1 MPYDA
6 DVDELRDKLIGLGD
20 KSIRKNYYPELQR
33 RMDELEQLNAELEQR
48 VDERTAELAAANKEL
63 EAFCYS
69 VSHDLRAPLRS
80 IDGFSL
86 AVLEDYGHL
95 LDEEGQG
102 YLQRVRLASQRMAE
116 LIDGLLN
123 LSRLTRGEIVRQEVD
138 LSTIAGA
145 VAEVIKQAHPNRDV
159 CVSIEPDLKA
169 YGDSGMLRILF
180 ENLLGNAFK
189 FTANR
194 TDARVEIGKT
204 VEKESVRTIFYV
216 RDNGAGFDMVYA
228 DKLFGAFQRLH
239 TVHEFPGNG
248 IGLATVQRI
257 INRHGGEIWAHGEV
271 EHGATFFF
279 SLSKKC
285 QKNY

>member
-6 DVDELRDKLIGLGD
+6 HVDELRDKLIGLGD

-33 RMDELEQLNAELEQR
+33 RMDELKQLNAELEQR
-48 VDERTAELAAANKEL
+48 VAERTAELAAANKEL

-86 AVLEDYGHL
+86 AILEDYGHL

-102 YLQRVRLASQRMAE
+102 YLRRVRLASQRMAE

-138 LSTIAGA
+138 LSTTA
-145 VAEVIKQAHPNRDV
+145 AEVATVLKQAQPDRKI
-159 CVSIEPDLKA
+159 CVIIEPDLKT

-180 ENLLGNAFK
+180 ENLLSNAFK

-194 TDARVEIGKT
+194 TDAKVEIGKT
-204 VEKESVRTIFYV
+204 VDKESDRTVFYV
-216 RDNGAGFDMVYA
+216 RDNGAGFNMVYA

-248 IGLATVQRI
+248 IGLAIVQRI
-257 INRHGGEIWAHGEV
+257 IIRHGGKIWAHGEV
-271 EHGATFFF
+271 GHGASFFF
-279 SLSKKC
+279 SLSKKV
-285 QKNY
+285 

>member
-6 DVDELRDKLIGLGD
+6 HVDKLRDKLIGLGD

-33 RMDELEQLNAELEQR
+33 RMDELEQLNSELEQR
-48 VDERTAELAAANKEL
+48 VAERTAELAAANKEL

-69 VSHDLRAPLRS
+69 VSHDLRTPLRS

-95 LDEEGQG
+95 LDEDGQG

-123 LSRLTRGEIVRQEVD
+123 LSRLTRSEIVRQEVD
-138 LSTIAGA
+138 LSTIAQE
-145 VAEVIKQAHPNRDV
+145 VAEVLKQAHPDREI
-159 CVSIEPDLKA
+159 CVIIEPDLKA
-169 YGDSGMLRILF
+169 HGDSGMLRILF
-180 ENLLGNAFK
+180 ENMLGNAFK

-194 TDARVEIGKT
+194 TDARVEIGKM
-204 VEKESVRTIFYV
+204 VDKESDHTIFYV

-239 TVHEFPGNG
+239 TIHEFPGNG

-257 INRHGGEIWAHGEV
+257 INRHGGEIWAHGEIGQ
-271 EHGATFFF
+271 GATFFF
-279 SLSKKC
+279 SLLRKM
-285 QKNY
+285 

>member
-1 MPYDA
+1 MPYDT
-6 DVDELRDKLIGLGD
+6 DVDELMDKLIGLGD
-20 KSIRKNYYPELQR
+20 KSIRKNYYPELQC

-48 VDERTAELAAANKEL
+48 VAERTAELAAANKEL

-69 VSHDLRAPLRS
+69 VSHDLRAPLRC

-86 AVLEDYGHL
+86 AVIEDYGHL

-123 LSRLTRGEIVRQEVD
+123 LSRLTRGEIVRQEVE
-138 LSTIAGA
+138 LSTIIRE
-145 VAEVIKQAHPNRDV
+145 VAEILKQAQPEREV
-159 CVSIEPDLKA
+159 CVIIEPGLKA
-169 YGDSGMLRILF
+169 YGDNGMLRILF

-189 FTANR
+189 FTVNR
-194 TDARVEIGKT
+194 TDARVEVGKT
-204 VEKESVRTIFYV
+204 VEKESDRTIFYV
-216 RDNGAGFDMVYA
+216 RDNGAGFNMVYA

-257 INRHGGEIWAHGEV
+257 INRHGGEIWAQGEV
-271 EHGATFFF
+271 GQGATFFF
-279 SLSKKC
+279 SLAKKM
-285 QKNY
+285 

>member
-6 DVDELRDKLIGLGD
+6 DVDELMDKLIGLGD

-33 RMDELEQLNAELEQR
+33 RMDELEQLNIELEQR
-48 VDERTAELAAANKEL
+48 VAERTAELAAANKEL

-69 VSHDLRAPLRS
+69 VSHDLRAPLRC

-123 LSRLTRGEIVRQEVD
+123 LSRLTRGEIVRQEVE
-138 LSTIAGA
+138 LSTIVRD
-145 VAEVIKQAHPNRDV
+145 VAEVLRQAQPEREV
-159 CVSIEPDLKA
+159 CVIIEPGLKA
-169 YGDSGMLRILF
+169 YGDNGMLRILF

-189 FTANR
+189 FTVNR
-194 TDARVEIGKT
+194 TDARVEVGKT
-204 VEKESVRTIFYV
+204 VEKESNRTIFYV
-216 RDNGAGFDMVYA
+216 RDNGAGFNMVYA

-257 INRHGGEIWAHGEV
+257 INRHGGEIWAQGEV
-271 EHGATFFF
+271 GQGATFFF
-279 SLSKKC
+279 SLAKKM
-285 QKNY
+285 

>member
-1 MPYDA
+1 MPYEDEN
-6 DVDELRDKLIGLGD
+6 VDQLRNKLIGLGD
-20 KSIRKNYYPELQR
+20 KSIRKNYYPELQL
-33 RMDELEQLNAELEQR
+33 RMDELERLNAELEQR
-48 VDERTAELAAANKEL
+48 VVERTAQLAAANKEL

-80 IDGFSL
+80 IDGFSM

-123 LSRLTRGEIVRQEVD
+123 LSRLTRSDIVMQDVD
-138 LSTIAGA
+138 LSNL
-145 VAEVIKQAHPNRDV
+145 AETVVGVLKQAHPEREV
-159 CVSIEPDLKA
+159 HVIIEPNLKG
-169 YGDSGMLRILF
+169 YGDSSLLFILF

-189 FTANR
+189 FTAKR
-194 TDARVEIGKT
+194 TDAVIEFGKT
-204 VEKESVRTIFYV
+204 VDKESARTVFYV
-216 RDNGAGFDMVYA
+216 RDNGAGFDMEYA

-257 INRHGGEIWAHGEV
+257 INRHGGQIWAQGEV
-271 EHGATFFF
+271 GKGATFFF
-279 SLSKKC
+279 NL
-285 QKNY
+285 

>member
-1 MPYDA
+1 MPYEGEN
-6 DVDELRDKLIGLGD
+6 VDQLRNKLIGLGD
-20 KSIRKNYYPELQR
+20 KSIRKNYYPELQL
-33 RMDELEQLNAELEQR
+33 RMDELERLNAELEQR
-48 VDERTAELAAANKEL
+48 VAERTAQLAAANKEL

-80 IDGFSL
+80 IDGFSM

-123 LSRLTRGEIVRQEVD
+123 LSRLTRSDIVMQEVD
-138 LSTIAGA
+138 LSNIAET
-145 VAEVIKQAHPNRDV
+145 VAGVLKQAHPEREV
-159 CVSIEPDLKA
+159 RVIIEPNLKG
-169 YGDSGMLRILF
+169 YGDSNLLFILF

-189 FTANR
+189 FTAKHP
-194 TDARVEIGKT
+194 DAVVEVGKT
-204 VEKESVRTIFYV
+204 VDKETARTVFYV
-216 RDNGAGFDMVYA
+216 RDNGAGFDMEYV
-228 DKLFGAFQRLH
+228 DKLFRAFQRLH

-257 INRHGGEIWAHGEV
+257 INRHGGQIWAQGEV
-271 EHGATFFF
+271 GKGATFFF
-279 SLSKKC
+279 SL
-285 QKNY
+285 

>member
-1 MPYDA
+1 MHYDS
-6 DVDELRDKLIGLGD
+6 DTKDLRDKLIGLGK
-20 KSIRKNYYPELQR
+20 KSIRKSYYPELQR
-33 RMDELEQLNAELEQR
+33 RMDELEKLNAELEQR
-48 VDERTAELAAANKEL
+48 VVERTAQLEAANKEL

-86 AVLEDYGHL
+86 AILEDYGDR
-95 LDEEGQG
+95 LDDEGKE
-102 YLQRVRLASQRMAE
+102 YLNRVRLASQRMAE

-123 LSRLTRGEIVRQEVD
+123 LSRLSRSQIVKQEIDISALVD
-138 LSTIAGA
+138 AVAQMLKQAQPDRSVVVTIAPG
-145 VAEVIKQAHPNRDV
+145 
-159 CVSIEPDLKA
+159 LKA
-169 YGDSGMLRILF
+169 YGDIKMLRILF

-189 FTANR
+189 FTTKRNDALIEVGQT
-194 TDARVEIGKT
+194 TDNEGRV
-204 VEKESVRTIFYV
+204 VLYV

-257 INRHGGEIWAHGEV
+257 INRHGGRIWAQGEV
-271 EHGATFFF
+271 GQGATFFF
-279 SLSKKC
+279 RL
-285 QKNY
+285 

>member
-6 DVDELRDKLIGLGD
+6 HVEGLRDQLIGLGD

-48 VDERTAELAAANKEL
+48 VAERTAELAAANKEL

-86 AVLEDYGHL
+86 AILEDYGHL

-102 YLQRVRLASQRMAE
+102 YLRRVRLASQRMAE

-123 LSRLTRGEIVRQEVD
+123 LSRLTRGEIVRQAVD
-138 LSTIAGA
+138 LSSIAA
-145 VAEVIKQAHPNRDV
+145 EVAEGLQQANADRNV
-159 CVSIEPDLKA
+159 SVSIESELKA
-169 YGDSGMLRILF
+169 NGDSGMLRILF

-189 FTANR
+189 FTAKCA
-194 TDARVEIGKT
+194 DARIEVGKKLD
-204 VEKESVRTIFYV
+204 EQSGRTIFFV
-216 RDNGAGFDMVYA
+216 RDNGAGFDMAYA
-228 DKLFGAFQRLH
+228 EKLFGAFQRLH
-239 TVHEFPGNG
+239 TVSEFPGNG

-257 INRHGGEIWAHGEV
+257 INRHGGEIWAHGEPD
-271 EHGATFFF
+271 HGATFFF
-279 SLSKKC
+279 CLYQKK
-285 QKNY
+285 

>member
-1 MPYDA
+1 MPYKNDN
-6 DVDELRDKLIGLGD
+6 VDQLRSKLIGLGD

-33 RMDELEQLNAELEQR
+33 RMDELERLNAELEQR
-48 VDERTAELAAANKEL
+48 VTERTAQLAAANKEL

-102 YLQRVRLASQRMAE
+102 YLRRVRVASQRMAE
-116 LIDGLLN
+116 LIDGLLT
-123 LSRLTRGEIVRQEVD
+123 LSRLTRSDIVMQEVD
-138 LSTIAGA
+138 LSTIA
-145 VAEVIKQAHPNRDV
+145 AEVSEVLKQAHPEREV
-159 CVSIEPDLKA
+159 QVMIEPDLKA
-169 YGDSGMLRILF
+169 NGDSGLVRILF

-189 FTANR
+189 FTAKCL
-194 TDARVEIGKT
+194 TAVVEVGKT
-204 VEKESVRTIFYV
+204 IDKESGRLVFYV
-216 RDNGAGFDMVYA
+216 SDNGAGFDMEYVE
-228 DKLFGAFQRLH
+228 KLFGAFQRLH

-257 INRHGGEIWAHGEV
+257 INRHGGRIWAQGAV
-271 EHGATFFF
+271 GRGATFFF
-279 SLSKKC
+279 YL
-285 QKNY
+285 

>member
-1 MPYDA
+1 MPYDLE
-6 DVDELRDKLIGLGD
+6 VNQLRDKLIGLGD

-48 VDERTAELAAANKEL
+48 VAERTAQLAAANKEL

-95 LDEEGQG
+95 LDEEGKE

-123 LSRLTRGEIVRQEVD
+123 LSRLTRGEIVKQEVD
-138 LSTIAGA
+138 LSLIAEE
-145 VAEVIKQAHPNRDV
+145 VAEALTQAHPARQ
-159 CVSIEPDLKA
+159 VSVVIEPKLMV
-169 YGDSGMLRILF
+169 YGDPGMLKILL
-180 ENLLGNAFK
+180 ENLLSNAFK
-189 FTANR
+189 FTANCP
-194 TDARVEIGKT
+194 DALVEMGKT
-204 VEKESVRTIFYV
+204 IDRESGRTIFFI

-239 TVHEFPGNG
+239 SIHEFPGNG

-257 INRHGGEIWAHGEV
+257 IYRHGGQIWAYGQV
-271 EHGATFFF
+271 DKGATFFF
-279 SLSKKC
+279 SL
-285 QKNY
+285 

>member
-1 MPYDA
+1 MHYDSNA
-6 DVDELRDKLIGLGD
+6 KDLRDKLIGLGK
-20 KSIRKNYYPELQR
+20 KSIRKSYYPELQQ
-33 RMDELEQLNAELEQR
+33 RMDELEKLNAELEQR
-48 VDERTAELAAANKEL
+48 VAERTAQLEAANKEL

-86 AVLEDYGHL
+86 AILEDYGDR
-95 LDEEGQG
+95 LDDEGKE
-102 YLQRVRLASQRMAE
+102 YLNRVRLASQRMAE

-123 LSRLTRGEIVRQEVD
+123 LSQLSRSQIVKQEIDISALVD
-138 LSTIAGA
+138 AVAQMLKQAQPDRNVVVTIAPG
-145 VAEVIKQAHPNRDV
+145 
-159 CVSIEPDLKA
+159 LKA
-169 YGDSGMLRILF
+169 YGDTKMLQILF

-189 FTANR
+189 FTTKCNDALIEVGQT
-194 TDARVEIGKT
+194 TDNEGRAVL
-204 VEKESVRTIFYV
+204 YV

-257 INRHGGEIWAHGEV
+257 INRHGGRIWAQGEV
-271 EHGATFFF
+271 GQGATFFF
-279 SLSKKC
+279 RL
-285 QKNY
+285 

>member
-1 MPYDA
+1 MHYDSNTK
-6 DVDELRDKLIGLGD
+6 DLRDKLIGLGK
-20 KSIRKNYYPELQR
+20 KSIRKSYYPELQQ
-33 RMDELEQLNAELEQR
+33 RMDELEKLNAELEQR
-48 VDERTAELAAANKEL
+48 VAERTAQLEAANKEL

-86 AVLEDYGHL
+86 AILEDYGDR
-95 LDEEGQG
+95 LDDEGKE
-102 YLQRVRLASQRMAE
+102 YLNRVRLASQRMAE

-123 LSRLTRGEIVRQEVD
+123 LSQLSRSQIVKQEIDISALVD
-138 LSTIAGA
+138 AVAQMLKQAQPDRNVVVTIAPG
-145 VAEVIKQAHPNRDV
+145 
-159 CVSIEPDLKA
+159 LKA
-169 YGDSGMLRILF
+169 YGDTKMLQILF

-189 FTANR
+189 FTTKCNDALIEVGQT
-194 TDARVEIGKT
+194 TDNEGRAVL
-204 VEKESVRTIFYV
+204 YV

-257 INRHGGEIWAHGEV
+257 INRHGGRIWAQGEV
-271 EHGATFFF
+271 GQGATFFF
-279 SLSKKC
+279 RL
-285 QKNY
+285 

>member
-1 MPYDA
+1 MPYENDN
-6 DVDELRDKLIGLGD
+6 VDQLRSKLIGLGD

-33 RMDELEQLNAELEQR
+33 RMDELERLNAELEQR
-48 VDERTAELAAANKEL
+48 VTERTAQLAAANKEL

-102 YLQRVRLASQRMAE
+102 YLRRVRVASQRMAE
-116 LIDGLLN
+116 LIDGLLT
-123 LSRLTRGEIVRQEVD
+123 LSRLTRSDIVMQEVD
-138 LSTIAGA
+138 LSTIAA
-145 VAEVIKQAHPNRDV
+145 EVAEVLKQEHSEREV
-159 CVSIEPDLKA
+159 QVIIESDLKTN
-169 YGDSGMLRILF
+169 GDSGLVRILF

-189 FTANR
+189 FTAKCPV
-194 TDARVEIGKT
+194 AVVEVGKT
-204 VEKESVRTIFYV
+204 IDKESARAIFYV
-216 RDNGAGFDMVYA
+216 RDNGAGFDMEYA

-239 TVHEFPGNG
+239 TVYEFPGNG

-257 INRHGGEIWAHGEV
+257 INRHGGRIWAQGAV
-271 EHGATFFF
+271 GKGATFFF
-279 SLSKKC
+279 YL
-285 QKNY
+285 

>member
-6 DVDELRDKLIGLGD
+6 HVDKLRDKLIGLGD

-33 RMDELEQLNAELEQR
+33 RMDELEQLNSELEQR
-48 VDERTAELAAANKEL
+48 VAERTAELAAANKEL

-95 LDEEGQG
+95 LDEDGQG

-123 LSRLTRGEIVRQEVD
+123 LSRLTRSEIVRQEVD
-138 LSTIAGA
+138 LSTIAQE
-145 VAEVIKQAHPNRDV
+145 VAEVLKQAHTDREV

-169 YGDSGMLRILF
+169 HGDSGMLRILF

-194 TDARVEIGKT
+194 TDARVEIGKM
-204 VEKESVRTIFYV
+204 VDKESDRTIFYV

-239 TVHEFPGNG
+239 TIHEFPGNG

-257 INRHGGEIWAHGEV
+257 INRHGGEIWAHGEIGQ
-271 EHGATFFF
+271 GATFFF
-279 SLSKKC
+279 NLLRKM
-285 QKNY
+285 

>member
-1 MPYDA
+1 MHYDSNTK
-6 DVDELRDKLIGLGD
+6 DLRDKLIGLGK
-20 KSIRKNYYPELQR
+20 KSIRKSYYPELQQ
-33 RMDELEQLNAELEQR
+33 RMDELEKLNAELEQR
-48 VDERTAELAAANKEL
+48 VAERTAQLEAANKEL

-86 AVLEDYGHL
+86 AILEDYGDR
-95 LDEEGQG
+95 LDDEGKE
-102 YLQRVRLASQRMAE
+102 YLNRVRLASQRMAE

-123 LSRLTRGEIVRQEVD
+123 LSQLSRSQIVKQEIDISALVD
-138 LSTIAGA
+138 AVAQMLKQAQPDRNVVVTIAPG
-145 VAEVIKQAHPNRDV
+145 
-159 CVSIEPDLKA
+159 LKA
-169 YGDSGMLRILF
+169 YGDTKMLQILF

-189 FTANR
+189 FTTKCNDALIEVGQT
-194 TDARVEIGKT
+194 TDNEGCAVL
-204 VEKESVRTIFYV
+204 YV

-257 INRHGGEIWAHGEV
+257 INRHGGRIWAQGEV
-271 EHGATFFF
+271 GQGATFFF
-279 SLSKKC
+279 RL
-285 QKNY
+285 

>member
-6 DVDELRDKLIGLGD
+6 HVDELRDKLIGLGD

-33 RMDELEQLNAELEQR
+33 RMDELKQLNAELEQR
-48 VDERTAELAAANKEL
+48 VAERTAELAAANKEL

-86 AVLEDYGHL
+86 AILEDYGHL

-102 YLQRVRLASQRMAE
+102 YLRRVRLASQRMAE

-138 LSTIAGA
+138 LSTTA
-145 VAEVIKQAHPNRDV
+145 AEVAAVLKQAQPDRKI
-159 CVSIEPDLKA
+159 CVIIEPDLKT

-180 ENLLGNAFK
+180 ENLLSNAFK

-194 TDARVEIGKT
+194 TDAKVEIGKT
-204 VEKESVRTIFYV
+204 VDKESDRTVFYV
-216 RDNGAGFDMVYA
+216 RDNGAGFNMVYA

-248 IGLATVQRI
+248 IGLAIVQRI
-257 INRHGGEIWAHGEV
+257 IIRHGGKIWAHGEV
-271 EHGATFFF
+271 GHGASFFF
-279 SLSKKC
+279 SLSKKV
-285 QKNY
+285 

>member
-1 MPYDA
+1 MHYNTDA
-6 DVDELRDKLIGLGD
+6 EELRDKLIGLGE

-33 RMDELEQLNAELEQR
+33 RMDELERLNAGLEQR
-48 VDERTAELAAANKEL
+48 VAERTAQLAAANREL

-95 LDEEGQG
+95 LDEEGKSH
-102 YLQRVRLASQRMAE
+102 LTRVRLASQRMAE
-116 LIDGLLN
+116 LIDGLLT
-123 LSRLTRGEIVRQEVD
+123 LSRLTRSEIIKEQID
-138 LSTIAGA
+138 LSAMTLD
-145 VAEVIKQAHPNRDV
+145 VAAALKQAQPERNIVFD
-159 CVSIEPDLKA
+159 IEPGLAA
-169 YGDSGMLRILF
+169 YGDSQLVRILL

-189 FTANR
+189 FTAKR
-194 TDARVEIGKT
+194 AEAKVVFGQTTDNKVQRPV
-204 VEKESVRTIFYV
+204 FFV
-216 RDNGAGFDMVYA
+216 RDNGAGFEMMYA

-257 INRHGGEIWAHGEV
+257 INRHGGQIWACGEV
-271 EHGATFFF
+271 DQGATFFF
-279 SLSKKC
+279 YLS
-285 QKNY
+285 